1 MIKPIRT
8 RRIKIDQEN
17 EQWHLHQQFRKFS
30 EQLDRLPDAAEVR
43 RNPARSAPQGILPMV
58 F

>member
-1 MIKPIRT
+1 MNKPIKA
-8 RRIKIDQEN
+8 RRIKIDKEN
-17 EQWHLHQQFRKFS
+17 DQWQLHQQFRKFG